1 MYSLRPYQR
10 DAIQAIEEE
19 WKSVSSTLLVL
30 PTGTGKT
37 VVFSEI
43 IKRAFPRRALVLC
56 HRKELI
62 FQAKEHIEKTS
73 GFRVDIEMAD
83 LHADTG
89 GLFSEAQVIVS
100 SIQTQNA
107 GGDGRGRMSKFLPDD
122 FGYLICDEGH
132 HATAP
137 GWKRVID
144 YYRQNPRLK
153 VLGVTATPDRADEEA
168 LGQVFDSVAF
178 DYEILEAIHDGWLV
192 PPEQRMIHIEG
203 LDFSQVRTTAGDL
216 NGADLAAVME
226 AEANLQGIANPIIE
240 ISGNRRAL
248 VFTVSVAQAECMC
261 NILNR
266 HKPGSSAW
274 VCGKTDKDERRNM
287 LRDFAAGQ
295 IQYVV
300 NVGCLTEGFDDPGV
314 HLIFMGRPT
323 ESRSLYA
330 QMAGRAMRPADDIAH
345 GLNDMPDAEARRALI
360 AASRKPVCE
369 IIDFVGNSGKHKLM
383 TTADILGGNV
393 SDEAIERAVDRAKAE
408 GKAVRMD
415 LLLEEEEEKLKA
427 EKAARRLADEA
438 NKARLIARAKWS
450 SQRVDPFDVF
460 DMTPRKE
467 RGWDQGKTLSE
478 KQAAVL
484 LKQGIDPATMPYS
497 QAKQLLNEIF
507 RRWSGSLCSY
517 KQAKVLGKY
526 GYDKNA
532 SRDDAKKIIDEL
544 AANGWKR
551 TDHEKT

>member
-10 DAIQAIEEE
+10 DAVQAIENE
-19 WKSVSSTLLVL
+19 WKSQDSTLLVL

-43 IKRAFPRRALVLC
+43 IRRAFPRRTLVLC

-62 FQAKEHIEKTS
+62 FQAKEHIERSS
-73 GFRVDIEMAD
+73 GFRVDVEMAEF
-83 LHADTG
+83 HAETG
-89 GLFSEAQVIVS
+89 GLFNEAQVIVS

-107 GGDGRGRMSKFLPDD
+107 GGDGGGRMSKFLPED

-132 HATAP
+132 HSTAS
-137 GWKRVID
+137 GWRRVID

-192 PPEQRMIHIEG
+192 PTEQRMIHIEG

-226 AEANLQGIANPIIE
+226 AEKNLQGIAEPIIQ

-248 VFTVSVAQAECMC
+248 VFTASVAQAERMSD
-261 NILNR
+261 ILCR

-287 LRDFAAGQ
+287 LRDFAAGK

-314 HLIFMGRPT
+314 ELVFMGRPT
-323 ESRSLYA
+323 KSRSLYA
-330 QMAGRAMRPADDIAH
+330 QMAGRAMRPAEDIAH
-345 GLNDMPDAEARRALI
+345 DLNDVLDAEARRAMI
-360 AASRKPVCE
+360 AASKKPVCE
-369 IIDFVGNSGKHKLM
+369 IIDFVGNSGRHKLI

-393 SDEAIERAVDRAKAE
+393 SDEAIERATERAKRE
-408 GKAVRMD
+408 GGLVRMD
-415 LLLEEEEEKLKA
+415 KLLDEEEEKLKA
-427 EKAARRLADEA
+427 EKEERRLVEEA
-438 NKARLIARAKWS
+438 RKARLVAKVKWS
-450 SQRVDPFDVF
+450 AHSVNPFDVF
-460 DMTPRKE
+460 DLAPRKE
-467 RGWDQGKTLSE
+467 RGWDSGKMLSQ
-478 KQAAVL
+478 KQTDLL
-484 LKQGIDPATMPYS
+484 LKQGINPDGMPYS

-507 RRWSGSLCSY
+507 RRFDGSLCSF
-517 KQAKVLGKY
+517 KQAKLLKKY
-526 GYDKNA
+526 GYNSNM
-532 SRDDAKKIIDEL
+532 SRDEAKQTIDVL
-544 AANGWKR
+544 AKNNWIRKSV
-551 TDHEKT
+551 